1 MLANAWYAIVDLQ
14 QAYADYDAGK
24 ITREELVKAQDK
36 SAEDSIKRM
45 EATGQE
51 LVTDGEQRASS
62 FATYPITE
70 SASIYHP
77 ERWASA
83 DIELQYAWWNWS
95 CGKHES

>member
-1 MLANAWYAIVDLQ
+1 
-14 QAYADYDAGK
+14 
-24 ITREELVKAQDK
+24 
-36 SAEDSIKRM
+36 M

-83 DIELQYAWWNWS
+83 DIELPVRLVELVLW
-95 CGKHES
+95 KT

>member
-1 MLANAWYAIVDLQ
+1 MKLTNSWYITVDLQ

-24 ITREELVKAQDK
+24 ISREELVKAQDK
-36 SAEDSIKRM
+36 AAEDSIKRM

-70 SASIYHP
+70 SA
-77 ERWASA
+77 
-83 DIELQYAWWNWS
+83 
-95 CGKHES
+95 